1 MGKKINSYLTIYV
14 CHKLKIISLERG
26 FGYFFSMKVSVQL
39 LLFWLKY
46 DTKQVKHVIC
56 KLAKWW
62 LYACMIC
69 MIDVNVIKSKRWER
83 MRSVRRLGHGEKD
96 RKKRSKS
103 KKRRKKKLF
112 RHENRNTVE
121 PRSNGI
127 VFITDSYS
135 WSLQIGFFY
144 FLCWQ

>member
-14 CHKLKIISLERG
+14 CHKLKIISLERE
-26 FGYFFSMKVSVQL
+26 FGYFFLIKVSVQL

-46 DTKQVKHVIC
+46 DSKQVKRVIC

-69 MIDVNVIKSKRWER
+69 MIDVNVIKSKRWKR

-96 RKKRSKS
+96 RKKRSK
-103 KKRRKKKLF
+103 KKIEVEEKKEKK
-112 RHENRNTVE
+112 N
-121 PRSNGI
+121 
-127 VFITDSYS
+127 YS
-135 WSLQIGFFY
+135 GMKTEIQLNLALTE
-144 FLCWQ
+144 LCL

>member
-26 FGYFFSMKVSVQL
+26 FGYFFLMKVSVQL

-46 DTKQVKHVIC
+46 DSKQVKHVIC
-56 KLAKWW
+56 KLAKCW

-96 RKKRSKS
+96 GKKRSKS
-103 KKRRKKKLF
+103 KKRRKKLF

-121 PRSNGI
+121 LRFNGI
-127 VFITDSYS
+127 AFITGTNS
-135 WSLQIGFFY
+135 WSLQVNFFY